1 MDDLARRWHDSDR
14 RSRERRTAARR
25 TATPR
30 RGRVARAG
38 FAVTAAAALGVAV
51 YLAEPGGAEP
61 GAAVGAAPPAAEL
74 TALTGFA
81 LEPPARAPERREREL
96 PPKRFPD
103 ADRVRA
109 ASAYADTREGI
120 VSFAVVDSRGKL
132 RGRDEDRLYS
142 AASVV
147 KAMVLSAELRRL
159 AAADAEVDATT
170 ASLLKAM
177 ITASDNEAADAVY
190 GRVGDEGMHAVAER
204 AGMTGFVIN
213 GHWGNA
219 QITAADMARF
229 FGDLDRMLPERHR
242 EFGQSLLGS
251 VIESQSWGIPV
262 AAGDRWAAR
271 FKGGWL
277 PDHALVHQAAE
288 LREVGGPREIA
299 MAILTDDQPSH
310 GYGVETVEGV
320 AERLLR

>member
-1 MDDLARRWHDSDR
+1 MDDLARRWHESAH
-14 RSRERRTAARR
+14 RSRERRAAAQREV
-25 TATPR
+25 APV
-30 RGRVARAG
+30 RGRIARVG
-38 FAVTAAAALGVAV
+38 FAVAAAAALGVAV
-51 YLAEPGGAEP
+51 YLADPRGTEPDTAA
-61 GAAVGAAPPAAEL
+61 GAATSDAEL
-74 TALTGFA
+74 TAFSGFA
-81 LEPPARAPERREREL
+81 FEPPAWEPERQVRERRPSPL
-96 PPKRFPD
+96 PD
-103 ADRVRA
+103 AKAIRA
-109 ASAYADTREGI
+109 ASAYAASRAGL
-120 VSFAVVDSRGKL
+120 VSFAVIDSRGRM
-132 RGRDEDRLYS
+132 RGREPERLYS

-159 AAADAEVDATT
+159 AADDAEVDEST

-190 GRVGDEGMHAVAER
+190 ARVGDAGMHEVAER
-204 AGMTGFVIN
+204 AGMTHFVIN

-219 QITAADMARF
+219 QVTAADMARF
-229 FGDLDRMLPERHR
+229 FGDLDRMLPERFR
-242 EFGQSLLGS
+242 EFGQSLFGS

-299 MAILTDDQPSH
+299 MAILTDEQPSH
-310 GYGVETVEGV
+310 AYGVETVEGV
-320 AERLLR
+320 AEHLLR